1 MNIQRRSEVI
11 GTIEI
16 TPLINGNRR
25 VLVILTNRSQI
36 IALIIQSENLTAQ
49 PVARENVPLRPV
61 RDRRYNIKPF
71 FGEYNQRAATQML
84 FNSICTMAELN
95 VPGFSLTN
103 FRLDGM

>member
-25 VLVILTNRSQI
+25 VLVILTKRSQI
-36 IALIIQSENLTAQ
+36 IALIIQSENLTVQ
-49 PVARENVPLRPV
+49 PAARESVPPRPA
-61 RDRRYNIKPF
+61 RDRRYNINPF
-71 FGEYNQRAATQML
+71 FAEYNQRTATQML
-84 FNSICTMAELN
+84 LNSICTMTELN